1 MRRGVR
7 DYVRTGHAGAS
18 VAARRHGGTAV
29 TAGALGDALAG
40 LASIDPAAA
49 ETPLDRALRE
59 AQSAEEIIDAVVEAV
74 RPVDGTQDAEV
85 ERDAIA
91 RALSDL
97 LSQYPDAELS
107 QLDSEQRAFAVERFV
122 AVTVFNRFELDVG
135 QAIQANA
142 PNAVT
147 AVERFDQV
155 ADYVDETVAAAFRT
169 LQVAG
174 RTLGSGRIDQIVQA
188 ALTETFE
195 VFEAFTG

>member
-7 DYVRTGHAGAS
+7 EYVGTGHAGAS
-18 VAARRHGGTAV
+18 VATRRHGGTAV

-40 LASIDPAAA
+40 LASPDPAAA
-49 ETPLDRALRE
+49 DSPLDHALRE

-85 ERDAIA
+85 ERAAIG

-97 LSQYPDAELS
+97 LSRYPDADLSEL
-107 QLDSEQRAFAVERFV
+107 DTEQRAYAVERFV

-135 QAIQANA
+135 QSIQANA
-142 PNAVT
+142 PGAVA
-147 AVERFDQV
+147 AVERLAEV
-155 ADYVDETVAAAFRT
+155 LDYVDETVAAAFRS
-169 LQVAG
+169 LQAAG
-174 RTLGSGRIDQIVQA
+174 RTLDSGRIDQIVQA

-195 VFEAFTG
+195 VFEAYTG

>member
-7 DYVRTGHAGAS
+7 EYVRTGHVGAS
-18 VAARRHGGTAV
+18 VAVRRHGGTAI

-40 LASIDPAAA
+40 LASADRAAA

-85 ERDAIA
+85 ERNAIGK
-91 RALSDL
+91 ALSDL
-97 LSQYPDAELS
+97 LDRYPDAELS
-107 QLDSEQRAFAVERFV
+107 QLDSEQRAFAIERFA
-122 AVTVFNRFELDVG
+122 AVTVFNRFVLDVG

-142 PNAVT
+142 PNAVA
-147 AVERFDQV
+147 AVERLAEV
-155 ADYVDETVAAAFRT
+155 LDYVDETVAAAFRRVQAT
-169 LQVAG
+169 G
-174 RTLGSGRIDQIVQA
+174 RTFDSGRIDQIVRA
-188 ALTETFE
+188 AFTETFE

>member
-7 DYVRTGHAGAS
+7 DYVRTGHAGAAF
-18 VAARRHGGTAV
+18 AARRHGGTAV
-29 TAGALGDALAG
+29 TAGTLGDALAG
-40 LASIDPAAA
+40 LASPDPAAP
-49 ETPLDRALRE
+49 ESDLDRTLRE

-91 RALSDL
+91 KALSDL

-122 AVTVFNRFELDVG
+122 AVTVFNRFVLDVG
-135 QAIQANA
+135 QAIYANA

-147 AVERFDQV
+147 AVERLDEV
-155 ADYVDETVAAAFRT
+155 LDYVDETVAASFRT
-169 LQVAG
+169 LRANG
-174 RTLGSGRIDQIVQA
+174 RTLVSGRVDQIVQA

-195 VFEAFTG
+195 VFEGYTG